1 MNLSAD
7 SVMVNIPPHQGGDG
21 GSNPTSALHFLLCHT
36 HTAVDFVRQHHS
48 RLPNVQLSPW
58 KYAFMAL
65 VGDKMVAAALWNN
78 PSARCLPGHWAE
90 LRRLACSPEA
100 PRNTCSAFLGYMIRW
115 LKKNHPEHQKA
126 ISYQDLDVHQGTIY
140 KAAGWTVEYVSKRRT
155 RDRSKPRKGTE
166 RAYRS
171 NLNGVLVD
179 SAPKARWA
187 KLL

>member
-1 MNLSAD
+1 
-7 SVMVNIPPHQGGDG
+7 
-21 GSNPTSALHFLLCHT
+21 
-36 HTAVDFVRQHHS
+36 
-48 RLPNVQLSPW
+48 
-58 KYAFMAL
+58 
-65 VGDKMVAAALWNN
+65 
-78 PSARCLPGHWAE
+78 
-90 LRRLACSPEA
+90 
-100 PRNTCSAFLGYMIRW
+100 MIRW